1 MAYVFAVEGLSSLE
15 NIDNLPEEILL
26 KARQAIN
33 AAADRAR
40 TQAAKDIRSEL
51 NFPARY
57 LTDRLS
63 VRERAK
69 GTSLQAV
76 ISGRDRPTS
85 LARFATS
92 TNIQASRKKGF
103 VQVKVGKST
112 KRMSGG
118 FLIKLRNDN
127 IGLAMRLKPGETV
140 KGKRAAAKR
149 FSSKDADLV
158 LLYGPSI
165 DQAFQT
171 EVDKTKLTD
180 DTARFLEN
188 EFIRLMGI

>member
-1 MAYVFAVEGLSSLE
+1 MSYVFAVEGLSSLE
-15 NIDNLPEEILL
+15 DIDNLPEEILK

-40 TQAAKDIRSEL
+40 TQAVRDIRSEL

-69 GTSLQAV
+69 GSSLQAV

-85 LARFATS
+85 LARFS
-92 TNIQASRKKGF
+92 SSQNIAASRKKGY
-103 VQVKVGKST
+103 VQVKVGNST
-112 KRMSGG
+112 KRITGG
-118 FLIKLRNDN
+118 FLIKLRNAN
-127 IGLAMRLKPGETV
+127 IGLAVRLKPGETV
-140 KGKRAAAKR
+140 KGKRLAAKQM
-149 FSSKDADLV
+149 APNLY

-165 DQAFQT
+165 DQAFRT
-171 EVDKTKLTD
+171 EVDKSSLEQ
-180 DTARFLEN
+180 DTADFLEK
-188 EFIRLMGI
+188 EFLRLMGL

>member
-1 MAYVFAVEGLSSLE
+1 MTYLLAVEGLSVLE
-15 NIDNLPEEILL
+15 DIDNLPEEILL

-40 TQAAKDIRSEL
+40 TMAVKDIRSEL

-57 LTDRLS
+57 LTDRLT
-63 VRERAK
+63 VKQRAR

-76 ISGRDRPTS
+76 ITGRDRPTS

-92 TNIQASRKKGF
+92 SNVQASRQKGY
-103 VQVKVGKST
+103 VQVKVGNAT
-112 KRMSGG
+112 KRITGG
-118 FLIKLRNDN
+118 FLINLKNDN

-140 KGKRAAAKR
+140 KGKRAAAKQM
-149 FSSKDADLV
+149 APGLY
-158 LLYGPSI
+158 LLYGPSV

-171 EVDKTKLTD
+171 EVDKSKLTD
-180 DTARFLEN
+180 ETAKFMEA
-188 EFIRLMGI
+188 EFIRLIGL